1 MSNRKNIGHTGMN
14 MSMDMSLNISPNI
27 SMSMSPNRMK
37 PTSRTTLITLLL
49 TCLFVLTGTLLKAQV
64 NPPRPINL
72 TASSVQNLSFGAFA
86 ITGTNGGT
94 ITVSNTGIRTSTGD
108 IFLTGNDYS
117 YGIFTVE
124 SIEGTTLLL
133 MNGPSYM
140 LTGSNGGNMTITLG
154 ETMPPLP
161 YLNTSTTTVFQIG
174 ATLHVGPMQDNPP
187 GDYNGVYEII
197 INHE

>member
-1 MSNRKNIGHTGMN
+1 MSNRKIIGPTGM
-14 MSMDMSLNISPNI
+14 SMTMIILFL
-27 SMSMSPNRMK
+27 
-37 PTSRTTLITLLL
+37 LI
-49 TCLFVLTGTLLKAQV
+49 GTYLKAQV

-72 TASSVQNLSFGAFA
+72 TSSSVQNLSFGAFA
-86 ITGTNGGT
+86 ITGSNGGT

-108 IFLTGNDYS
+108 IFLIGSDYS

-124 SIEGTTLLL
+124 CVEGTTLLL
-133 MNGPSYM
+133 MNGASAV
-140 LTGSNGGNMTITLG
+140 LSGSNGGNMTITLG
-154 ETMPPLP
+154 ETNPPLP

-174 ATLHVGPMQDNPP
+174 ATLYVGPMQDNPP